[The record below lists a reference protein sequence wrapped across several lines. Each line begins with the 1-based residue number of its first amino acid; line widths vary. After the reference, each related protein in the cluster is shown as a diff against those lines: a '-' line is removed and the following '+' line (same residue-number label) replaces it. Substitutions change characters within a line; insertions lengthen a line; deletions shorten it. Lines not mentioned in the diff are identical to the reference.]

1 MNPQCDKIHNLAM
14 SKLPLGNFK
23 KLCHFN
29 ATFVENYRIYYREEG
44 DDSSQVQ
51 AMAKFVDLC

>member
-1 MNPQCDKIHNLAM
+1 M